1 MADNKN
7 STLFCITI
15 KTLILNA
22 TSEFV
27 SLSYNLQYKNK
38 WIFAQLNDYLNEFI
52 LGRHSIIVIF

>member
-38 WIFAQLNDYLNEFI
+38 WIFTQLNDYLNEFI
-52 LGRHSIIVIF
+52 LGRHPIIVIF